1 QAFNGGELSPLLDGR
16 TDLKKYFTGCR
27 MMENFIPH
35 VQGAAERRPG
45 TRFVAPV
52 KDSSKATRIVRFEF
66 SVAQAYIIEFGDH
79 YCRFYRDHGAILE
92 AGKAMTG
99 ATQADPVVVTAVAH
113 GFDDGDEI
121 YISGVA
127 GMTQLNGQR
136 FIVSNQA
143 TDTFGLAGTDG
154 TGFSAYVSG
163 GQAARV
169 YTVATPYP

>member
-1 QAFNGGELSPLLDGR
+1 
-16 TDLKKYFTGCR
+16 
-27 MMENFIPH
+27 
-35 VQGAAERRPG
+35 
-45 TRFVAPV
+45 
-52 KDSSKATRIVRFEF
+52 
-66 SVAQAYIIEFGDH
+66 YIIEFGDH

-143 TDTFGLAGTDG
+143 TDTFRLAGIG
-154 TGFSAYVSG
+154 GAGFPAYVSG
-163 GQAARV
+163 GQRARV
-169 YTVATPYP
+169 YTVATRYPEAALFQLKFSQSADILYITHPDHAPRMLSRTGHTEWTLTVIDFLDGPYLPVNT